1 MELFVFFFLFGTMS
15 KAAAAVHFRFKMNLL
30 HRCSSVVFPVWP
42 PSLPPLSRARLGS
55 PVEPFFLLPSCDACR
70 RRDLFVFVALV
81 FEAFGMTSLPFPVS
95 SMKSRTNLS
104 PLHSLRQS
112 LFSTV
117 LSISPKP
124 QEPPDP
130 PILPDPPPMWLQADN
145 LLTDSS
151 SSTVSFVTIS
161 AISRSVFP
169 LQLFGLR
176 FLSWLSRRTLLLFE
190 TFGYF
195 WRVFL
200 STVDVKSNYG
210 WLDSLPPPR
219 YQNSSCRGQERS
231 FSPSSFSKERTL
243 SPLPLSLRGALLLVT
258 MLKKLLF
265 VLTVLSSY
273 VMVCTGPEEITRSI
287 LVLTEVMDH
296 VLKSQVKLTTLL
308 SVVTSFLKL
317 GLISG
322 LFVLGRFEFVFGAL
336 SNFYQFVFLS
346 LGCIVCFSTFEVF
359 VLPFKVFPRMYLV
372 FCVCIRLIMKW
383 RKLIDKKK
391 RSYLWNRRYNHIDCM

>member
-1 MELFVFFFLFGTMS
+1 
-15 KAAAAVHFRFKMNLL
+15 
-30 HRCSSVVFPVWP
+30 
-42 PSLPPLSRARLGS
+42 
-55 PVEPFFLLPSCDACR
+55 
-70 RRDLFVFVALV
+70 
-81 FEAFGMTSLPFPVS
+81 
-95 SMKSRTNLS
+95 MKSRTNLS

-219 YQNSSCRGQERS
+219 YQNSPAGARRDRFPHPPFQRKELYRR
-231 FSPSSFSKERTL
+231 FPSP
-243 SPLPLSLRGALLLVT
+243 
-258 MLKKLLF
+258 
-265 VLTVLSSY
+265 
-273 VMVCTGPEEITRSI
+273 
-287 LVLTEVMDH
+287 
-296 VLKSQVKLTTLL
+296 
-308 SVVTSFLKL
+308 
-317 GLISG
+317 
-322 LFVLGRFEFVFGAL
+322 
-336 SNFYQFVFLS
+336 
-346 LGCIVCFSTFEVF
+346 
-359 VLPFKVFPRMYLV
+359 
-372 FCVCIRLIMKW
+372 
-383 RKLIDKKK
+383 
-391 RSYLWNRRYNHIDCM
+391 